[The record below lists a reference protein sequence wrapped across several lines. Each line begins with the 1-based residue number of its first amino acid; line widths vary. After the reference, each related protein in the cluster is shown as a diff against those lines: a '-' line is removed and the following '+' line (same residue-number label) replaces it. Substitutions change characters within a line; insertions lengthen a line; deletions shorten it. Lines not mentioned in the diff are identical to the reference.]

1 MNDRDHD
8 TNHDCYLIMPPICS
22 LSSSRT
28 ILLLAY
34 IYKLVLCYG
43 KKGTVFREESIIIQQ
58 RKQKTGVLLPSEH
71 TSHTLF
77 YFIIFFNFYSEE

>member
-8 TNHDCYLIMPPICS
+8 TSHNHDCYLIMPLICS

-34 IYKLVLCYG
+34 IYQLVLCYG
-43 KKGTVFREESIIIQQ
+43 KKGTVFRDESIIIQQ

-77 YFIIFFNFYSEE
+77 YFLFFLFLF